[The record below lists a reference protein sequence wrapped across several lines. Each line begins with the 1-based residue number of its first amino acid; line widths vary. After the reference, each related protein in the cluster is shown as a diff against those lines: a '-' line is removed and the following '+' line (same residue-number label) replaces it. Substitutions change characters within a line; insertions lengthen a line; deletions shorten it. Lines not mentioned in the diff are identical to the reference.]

1 MYQLDVITLFPE
13 IFSSA
18 LDKGVVGRAIKNGLV
33 EFRDWNPRDF
43 TQDKHKTV
51 DNRPYGGGPGMVLMY
66 EPVCLA
72 IKKAREKQPDSKII
86 FLSPQGRQLK
96 QAGVAE
102 LSRRQGMI
110 LVCGRY
116 EGIDERII
124 ESEVDEEWSIGDY
137 VLSGGEFAAL
147 VLIDSVCRILPG
159 VLGDKNSA
167 NEDSFVDGLLD
178 YPHYTRPVDIN
189 GLVVPDVLQNGNH
202 EEIRRWRLKQALG
215 KTWQV
220 RPDLIESIELNDEQ
234 RVLLQEYIDE
244 IGQSRSE

>member
-18 LDKGVVGRAIKNGLV
+18 LEKGVVGRSLKNGLV
-33 EFRDWNPRDF
+33 DYRSWNPRDF
-43 TQDKHKTV
+43 TKEKYKTV
-51 DNRPYGGGPGMVLMY
+51 DERPYGGGPGMVLMY

-72 IKKAREKQPDSKII
+72 IKKARIEQPNTKVIY
-86 FLSPQGRQLK
+86 LSPQGRKLK
-96 QAGVAE
+96 QTGVDE
-102 LSRRQGMI
+102 LSKRQGMI

-124 ESEVDEEWSIGDY
+124 KHEVDEEWSIGDY

-147 VLIDSVCRILPG
+147 VLIDGVCRILPG
-159 VLGDKNSA
+159 VLGGKNSA

-178 YPHYTRPVDIN
+178 YPHYTRPEDIN
-189 GLVVPDVLQNGNH
+189 GFTVPGVLQSGNH

-215 KTWQV
+215 KTWRV
-220 RPDLIESIELNDEQ
+220 RPDLIETIELDDEQ
-234 RVLLQEYIDE
+234 RILLQEYINE
-244 IGQSRSE
+244 VK

>member
-18 LDKGVVGRAIKNGLV
+18 LEKGVVGRALKNGLV
-33 EFRDWNPRDF
+33 DFRSWNPRDF
-43 TQDKHKTV
+43 TKDKHKTV
-51 DNRPYGGGPGMVLMY
+51 DERPYGGGPGMVLMY

-72 IKKAREKQPDSKII
+72 IKKARIEQPNTKVIY
-86 FLSPQGRQLK
+86 LSPQGRKLK
-96 QAGVAE
+96 QTGVDE
-102 LSRRQGMI
+102 LSKRQGMI

-124 ESEVDEEWSIGDY
+124 KHEVDEEWSIGDY

-147 VLIDSVCRILPG
+147 VLIDGVCRILPG
-159 VLGDKNSA
+159 VLGGKNSA

-178 YPHYTRPVDIN
+178 YPHYTRPEDIN
-189 GLVVPDVLQNGNH
+189 GFTVPGVLQSGNH

-215 KTWQV
+215 KTWRV
-220 RPDLIESIELNDEQ
+220 RPDLIETIELDDEQ
-234 RVLLQEYIDE
+234 RILLQEYINE
-244 IGQSRSE
+244 VK

>member
-18 LDKGVVGRAIKNGLV
+18 LERGVVGRSLKNGLV
-33 EFRDWNPRDF
+33 DYRSWNPRDF
-43 TQDKHKTV
+43 TKDKHKTV
-51 DNRPYGGGPGMVLMY
+51 DERPYGGGPGMVLMY

-72 IKKAREKQPDSKII
+72 IKKARIEQPNTKVIY
-86 FLSPQGRQLK
+86 LSPQGRKLK
-96 QAGVAE
+96 QTGVVE
-102 LSRRQGMI
+102 LSKRQGMI

-124 ESEVDEEWSIGDY
+124 KHEVDEEWSIGDY

-147 VLIDSVCRILPG
+147 VLIDGVCRILPG
-159 VLGDKNSA
+159 VLGGKNSA

-178 YPHYTRPVDIN
+178 YPHYTRPEDIN
-189 GLVVPDVLQNGNH
+189 GFTVPGVLQSGNH

-215 KTWQV
+215 KTWRV
-220 RPDLIESIELNDEQ
+220 RPDLIETIELDDEQ
-234 RVLLQEYIDE
+234 RILLQEYINE
-244 IGQSRSE
+244 VK

>member
-18 LDKGVVGRAIKNGLV
+18 LEKGVVGRSLKNGLV
-33 EFRDWNPRDF
+33 DYRSWNPRDF
-43 TQDKHKTV
+43 TKDKHKTV
-51 DNRPYGGGPGMVLMY
+51 DERPYGGGPGMVLMY

-72 IKKAREKQPDSKII
+72 IKKARIEQPNTKVIY
-86 FLSPQGRQLK
+86 LSPQGRKLK
-96 QAGVAE
+96 QTGVVE
-102 LSRRQGMI
+102 LSKRQGMI

-124 ESEVDEEWSIGDY
+124 KHEVDEEWSIGDY

-147 VLIDSVCRILPG
+147 VLIDGVCRILPG
-159 VLGDKNSA
+159 VLGGKNSA

-178 YPHYTRPVDIN
+178 YPHYTRPEDIN
-189 GLVVPDVLQNGNH
+189 GFTIPGVLQSGNH

-215 KTWQV
+215 KTWRV
-220 RPDLIESIELNDEQ
+220 RPDLIETIELDDEQ
-234 RVLLQEYIDE
+234 RILLQEYINE
-244 IGQSRSE
+244 VK

>member
-18 LDKGVVGRAIKNGLV
+18 LEKGVVGRSLKNGLV
-33 EFRDWNPRDF
+33 DYRSWNPRDF
-43 TQDKHKTV
+43 TKDKHKTV
-51 DNRPYGGGPGMVLMY
+51 DERPYGGGPGMVLMY

-72 IKKAREKQPDSKII
+72 IKKARIEQPNTKVIY
-86 FLSPQGRQLK
+86 LSPQGRKLK
-96 QAGVAE
+96 QTGVDE
-102 LSRRQGMI
+102 LSKRQGMI

-124 ESEVDEEWSIGDY
+124 KHEVDEEWSIGDY

-147 VLIDSVCRILPG
+147 VLIDGVCRILPG
-159 VLGDKNSA
+159 VLGGKNSA

-178 YPHYTRPVDIN
+178 YPHYTRPEDIN
-189 GLVVPDVLQNGNH
+189 GFTVPGVLQSGNH

-215 KTWQV
+215 KTWRV
-220 RPDLIESIELNDEQ
+220 RPDLIETIELDDEQ
-234 RVLLQEYIDE
+234 RILLQEYINE
-244 IGQSRSE
+244 VK